1 MFGTLYVTRSTP
13 ESIQFGTG
21 ENDHERYLTLRGL
34 IVTPFMDI
42 ARKLFPGKSPKAQS
56 ESGSDP
62 YFSAQSASVTD
73 TAASPQ

>member
-13 ESIQFGTG
+13 EIIHYGTG
-21 ENDHERYLTLRGL
+21 EQDHERYLTMKGL
-34 IVTPFMDI
+34 IVTPFVDI
-42 ARKLFPGKSPKAQS
+42 ARQVLAEKRQKAQADR
-56 ESGSDP
+56 GSDP

>member
-1 MFGTLYVTRSTP
+1 MFGTLYVTQSKP
-13 ESIQFGTG
+13 ETIHFGTG
-21 ENDHERYLTLRGL
+21 EHDHERYLTLQGL
-34 IVTPFMDI
+34 IVTPFVDI
-42 ARKLFPGKSPKAQS
+42 ARKFLPAKRPKAQP